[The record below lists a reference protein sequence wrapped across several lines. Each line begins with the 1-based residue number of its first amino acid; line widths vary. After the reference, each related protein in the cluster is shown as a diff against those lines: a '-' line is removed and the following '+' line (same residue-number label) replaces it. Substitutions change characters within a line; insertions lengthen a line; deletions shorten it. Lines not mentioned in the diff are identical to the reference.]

1 MGIATAIAIRVIKSV
16 PVKIGIAPNNPSL
29 ATWSSL
35 IAVWGLHVMPSR
47 KSNIGT
53 FSKKRNAS
61 KINEK
66 IIPIVVM
73 IAIVEHKI
81 RRLTFVF
88 STACLARNA
97 TEILRKEKVLNISP
111 IRRVPM

>member
-1 MGIATAIAIRVIKSV
+1 
-16 PVKIGIAPNNPSL
+16 
-29 ATWSSL
+29 
-35 IAVWGLHVMPSR
+35 
-47 KSNIGT
+47 
-53 FSKKRNAS
+53 
-61 KINEK
+61 
-66 IIPIVVM
+66 M

-97 TEILRKEKVLNISP
+97 IEILRKEKVLNISP

>member
-1 MGIATAIAIRVIKSV
+1 
-16 PVKIGIAPNNPSL
+16 
-29 ATWSSL
+29 
-35 IAVWGLHVMPSR
+35 MPSR

-88 STACLARNA
+88 STACLAR
-97 TEILRKEKVLNISP
+97 TQQKFYVKKKILNISP